1 MGNIFTKPEA
11 VLLDWN
17 AERIGYSKRANTT
30 DWCYPDQPKN
40 FDYWFS
46 EELGFVKMNYKNYG
60 NQTLQ
65 IELIQIIEK

>member
-40 FDYWFS
+40 FDFQNPPQQN
-46 EELGFVKMNYKNYG
+46 EIVLKTFCG
-60 NQTLQ
+60 T
-65 IELIQIIEK
+65 